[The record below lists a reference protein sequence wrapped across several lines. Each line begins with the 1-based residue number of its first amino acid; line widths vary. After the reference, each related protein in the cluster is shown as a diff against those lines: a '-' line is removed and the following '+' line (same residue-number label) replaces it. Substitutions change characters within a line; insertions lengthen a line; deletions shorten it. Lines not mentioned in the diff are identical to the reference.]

1 LAADPGRAAS
11 IIVPRRRR
19 PPFSFAARLTRAARR
34 RSTSRQL
41 IHLRRNAAA
50 PRQGSHTIARK
61 NRLGGKHADR
71 STHQTGATVE
81 QDGRDDRR
89 LLDDDTVDLEAF
101 DDFDAGELD
110 PDDGDGLDAG
120 DARSTAS
127 PIEHALLVALD
138 LPDRTWLVQDS
149 LEELARLAESAGVE
163 VVGSVTQKL
172 PHPQSGTYLGKGK
185 LQEVKAL
192 RDSLGYDVVIFDE
205 ELTPAQQRGLEKALE
220 VKILD
225 RTALILDV
233 FARRAQ
239 THEGRLQ
246 VELAQLQYRLP
257 RLTRMWTHLS
267 RQTVRGAAGVGLRGP
282 GETQLE
288 VDRRESRIRIT
299 QLKRELGRVHTHR
312 QHYRDARRNTPVPV
326 AALVG
331 YTNAGKS
338 TLLNSLT
345 GAGVLAEDKLFAT
358 LDPTTR
364 RVRMPSGREV
374 LLTDTVGFINHLP
387 TLLIAAF
394 RATLEEINEATVLV
408 HVLDV
413 THANAAE
420 QAKTVAT
427 VLEELGADDKPQVL
441 ALNKVDA
448 LPTPAAPETLASD
461 LGLDPADFAA
471 VVTISGLHGTGL
483 ADLLAAVERTVESD
497 TGFVPVR
504 LAVPFDRGD
513 LVARFHRFGRVEE
526 TAFDELGTTIRGALP
541 ASLIGRFAP
550 YIQELPRP
558 LEEGATRP
566 STPAPV
572 GAVAVPH
579 PAA

>member
-1 LAADPGRAAS
+1 
-11 IIVPRRRR
+11 
-19 PPFSFAARLTRAARR
+19 
-34 RSTSRQL
+34 
-41 IHLRRNAAA
+41 
-50 PRQGSHTIARK
+50 
-61 NRLGGKHADR
+61 
-71 STHQTGATVE
+71 
-81 QDGRDDRR
+81 
-89 LLDDDTVDLEAF
+89 
-101 DDFDAGELD
+101 
-110 PDDGDGLDAG
+110 
-120 DARSTAS
+120 
-127 PIEHALLVALD
+127 
-138 LPDRTWLVQDS
+138 LPDRTWAVQDS

-172 PHPQSGTYLGKGK
+172 PHPQAGTYLGKGK
-185 LQEVKAL
+185 LQEVKEL
-192 RDSLGYDVVIFDE
+192 RDGVGYDLVIFDE
-205 ELTPAQQRGLEKALE
+205 ELSPAQQRNLEKALD

-288 VDRRESRIRIT
+288 VDRRESRTRIT
-299 QLKRELGRVHTHR
+299 QIKRELSDVHTHR
-312 QHYRDARRNTPVPV
+312 QHYRDARRSTPVPI

-345 GAGVLAEDKLFAT
+345 GADVLAEDKLFAT

-364 RVRMPSGREV
+364 RVRMPSGRV
-374 LLTDTVGFINHLP
+374 LLLTDTVGFINHLP

-420 QAKTVAT
+420 QAQTVAD

-441 ALNKVDA
+441 ALNKIDA
-448 LPTPAAPETLASD
+448 LADSRSIDELMTD
-461 LGLDPADFAA
+461 LGLDADDFAG
-471 VVTISGLHGTGL
+471 VVAISGLRGEGL
-483 ADLLAAVERTVESD
+483 DELIALVERTVEAD

-504 LAVPFDRGD
+504 LTVPFERGD
-513 LVARFHRFGRVEE
+513 LIARFHRFGRVEE
-526 TAFDELGTTIRGALP
+526 TTFDEAGTTIRGALP
-541 ASLIGRFAP
+541 RALIGRFVP
-550 YIQELPRP
+550 YVQELPRP
-558 LEEGATRP
+558 VGEATERP
-566 STPAPV
+566 PE
-572 GAVAVPH
+572 
-579 PAA
+579 PAASEPIAVLPHSAA